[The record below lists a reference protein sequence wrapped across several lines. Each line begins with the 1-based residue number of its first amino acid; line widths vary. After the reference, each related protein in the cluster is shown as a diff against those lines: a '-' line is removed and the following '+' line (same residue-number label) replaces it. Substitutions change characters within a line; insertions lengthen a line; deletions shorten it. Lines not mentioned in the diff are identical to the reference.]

1 MTQSSYS
8 PNFLCAKCI
17 KNAIS
22 GPTMEEENQLPKV
35 ILCPPH
41 TQKINLKPFPFPGVP
56 MKCSPHAVQQG
67 TEGKE
72 GEALT

>member
-1 MTQSSYS
+1 
-8 PNFLCAKCI
+8 
-17 KNAIS
+17 
-22 GPTMEEENQLPKV
+22 MEEENQLPKV

-41 TQKINLKPFPFPGVP
+41 TQKINLKTFPFPGVP